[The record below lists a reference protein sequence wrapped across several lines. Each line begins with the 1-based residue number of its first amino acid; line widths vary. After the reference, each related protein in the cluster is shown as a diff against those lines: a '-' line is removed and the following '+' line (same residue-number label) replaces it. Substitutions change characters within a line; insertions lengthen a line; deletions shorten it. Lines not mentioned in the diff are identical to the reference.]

1 MSKSDGV
8 FLASEGTLFHA
19 FEGLEIDGDAEGSA
33 HFILAA
39 VSAANCARLIIK
51 HSKVFPKVL
60 G

>member
-8 FLASEGTLFHA
+8 FLAGEGTLFHA
-19 FEGLEIDGDAEGSA
+19 LEGFEIDGDAEGSA

-39 VSAANCARLIIK
+39 VSTTDCARLIIK
-51 HSKVFPKVL
+51 NSKVFAKVL